1 MLVFLRCATSLY
13 HILPASLLHAK
24 DYTACQLC
32 DWTLLWCLFGVY
44 ADNCVSWQCTSLVSD
59 VADVCHCPNAFQNR
73 AADQRGFCIDLC
85 LSRLPPPLP
94 PLFPSFAA
102 GSQGGHTLSYDTR
115 CSSTTVCFMHWTC
128 HPHAPCIA
136 VCWVHD
142 CQDGLLWQ
150 DKSSPACACACACAC
165 VLPKSSSPGK
175 HRHDCCFGMIVTV
188 IHIVI
193 SVIPVVGLSTF
204 IIIVLSNYYN

>member
-1 MLVFLRCATSLY
+1 MAMHQSCQRC
-13 HILPASLLHAK
+13 
-24 DYTACQLC
+24 
-32 DWTLLWCLFGVY
+32 GR
-44 ADNCVSWQCTSLVSD
+44 CVSLSKCVSEQGCRP
-59 VADVCHCPNAFQNR
+59 ARFLYRFMSIKTA
-73 AADQRGFCIDLC
+73 
-85 LSRLPPPLP
+85 PPLP